1 MTGSLGPDDSRPDG
15 DALDRAIDAALAA
28 DLRGGPG
35 DLRTK
40 VLARLEEPV
49 EDRPSRWS
57 TLLRPA
63 LLPAAGAVLIVVG
76 VAVSWWRVDDQLGR
90 IGSGRYL
97 ADAGLASRSPASGA
111 VARGGPAAAE
121 VPIPAGAPATLASPA
136 ASREPQ
142 AALRL
147 TARSVEGVRSGQ
159 ASRGPQAG
167 TLGVDRVFAASLLEM
182 DALSR
187 PKGIAAAGTVIA
199 DDDELES
206 FLPGALGGDLG
217 DPIKPIP
224 RPRPVAIPPLIAA
237 PIVVAPIVDAPP
249 VSTLATPVGTLS
261 IDNSSR
267 DQTGPGKSG
276 GVRP

>member
-1 MTGSLGPDDSRPDG
+1 MTGDIEPGGSGPKR
-15 DALDRAIDAALAA
+15 DALDRAIAAALAA
-28 DLRGGPG
+28 ELRGGPG

-49 EDRPSRWS
+49 EDRPSRWWS

-76 VAVSWWRVDDQLGR
+76 VAVSWWQVDDQLDR

-97 ADAGLASRSPASGA
+97 GDARLASRSPASGT
-111 VARGGPAAAE
+111 VARGGSSAAD
-121 VPIPAGAPATLASPA
+121 VRIPAGAPATSASPA

-142 AALRL
+142 AAGRRPPVG
-147 TARSVEGVRSGQ
+147 T
-159 ASRGPQAG
+159 RGG
-167 TLGVDRVFAASLLEM
+167 DRVFAASLLEM

-199 DDDELES
+199 DDDEPAS

-217 DPIKPIP
+217 DPIRPIP
-224 RPRPVAIPPLIAA
+224 RPRPVAIPPLVAA

-249 VSTLATPVGTLS
+249 VSTLATPAGTLS
-261 IDNSSR
+261 RDSSSR

>member
-1 MTGSLGPDDSRPDG
+1 MTGSLGPNDSRPDG
-15 DALDRAIDAALAA
+15 DALDRAIDDALRAA
-28 DLRGGPG
+28 LRGGPG

-63 LLPAAGAVLIVVG
+63 MLPVAGAVLIVLG
-76 VAVSWWRVDDQLGR
+76 VAVSWWQVDEQLR
-90 IGSGRYL
+90 RAGSGR
-97 ADAGLASRSPASGA
+97 G
-111 VARGGPAAAE
+111 
-121 VPIPAGAPATLASPA
+121 A
-136 ASREPQ
+136 ASSARTSGPSAAGTAATRGAAPQ
-142 AALRL
+142 AAP
-147 TARSVEGVRSGQ
+147 SVADNASPVSQLAAGPDSGRR
-159 ASRGPQAG
+159 RGTRGA
-167 TLGVDRVFAASLLEM
+167 DRIFAASLLEM
-182 DALSR
+182 DALGR

-199 DDDELES
+199 DDDEPEP

-224 RPRPVAIPPLIAA
+224 RPRLVVIPTLVAA
-237 PIVVAPIVDAPP
+237 PIVTAPIVDAPP
-249 VSTLATPVGTLS
+249 VSTLATPVSTLS